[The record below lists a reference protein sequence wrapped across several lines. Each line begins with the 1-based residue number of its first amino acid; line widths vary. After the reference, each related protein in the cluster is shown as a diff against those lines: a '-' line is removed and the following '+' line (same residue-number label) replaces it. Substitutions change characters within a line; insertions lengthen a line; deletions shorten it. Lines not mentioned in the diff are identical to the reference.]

1 MVVPVPDPKVYQEMC
16 MCIVPALG
24 DERPTE
30 AAVKAYCQS
39 LAVPG
44 NSDCVPRCV
53 HLTIVYLSLLSQLV
67 ISSTVAT
74 ADT

>member
-30 AAVKAYCQS
+30 AVVKAYCQS

-44 NSDCVPRCV
+44 SSDCVPRCV
-53 HLTIVYLSLLSQLV
+53 HLTIVFLSLSLSLSLLSL
-67 ISSTVAT
+67 IHI
-74 ADT
+74 